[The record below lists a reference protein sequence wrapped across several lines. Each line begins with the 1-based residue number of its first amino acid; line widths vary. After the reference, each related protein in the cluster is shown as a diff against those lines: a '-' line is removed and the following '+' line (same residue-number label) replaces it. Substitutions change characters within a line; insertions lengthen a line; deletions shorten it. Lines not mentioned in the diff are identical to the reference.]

1 MTGKGVINPPK
12 EDKRPKY
19 RGICPVCGKE
29 MWICKSW
36 AMEMGINTGAGTCPG
51 CGTLMHIT
59 FNADREEM
67 DLERFEDYIPG
78 GEND

>member
-12 EDKRPKY
+12 EDKRPRY

-36 AMEMGINTGAGTCPG
+36 AMEMGINTGACFCPG
-51 CGTLMHIT
+51 CCT
-59 FNADREEM
+59 
-67 DLERFEDYIPG
+67 
-78 GEND
+78 